1 LLSEAIE
8 VGSTTAVLGD
18 VLTTAKS
25 HAGSQAAAAVAR
37 YLLQTEASLMPD
49 ERRDRSPF
57 GTLSGKVVYIEF
69 TTCPFRHAS
78 FSENTNE

>member
-1 LLSEAIE
+1 M
-8 VGSTTAVLGD
+8 GSTTALLGD

-25 HAGSQAAAAVAR
+25 HAGSQAAVAAAVVVAR